1 MIASSITM
9 SLRGT
14 TTRSAPATVACSWCP
29 GDHAQCLQASRR
41 GAVLAGD
48 LLAHAVD
55 AGAPSAA
62 RLDVEPVHFEHSRLT
77 CDRRQDRLLRGSEH
91 DRAVVVGGVLDG
103 EHLRLPIA

>member
-1 MIASSITM
+1 
-9 SLRGT
+9 
-14 TTRSAPATVACSWCP
+14 
-29 GDHAQCLQASRR
+29 
-41 GAVLAGD
+41 VLAGD

-103 EHLRLPIA
+103 EHLRLPIADEADSPDATRLEELDDRSARGSAAREGAR